1 MNKIN
6 YSIIALAL
14 LIVSVTVSAMDEM
27 PDKQTSYKYLDQ
39 QLTNAKDFTLEVL
52 EGMPADEYSF
62 KPGDEM
68 RTFGA
73 QAFHIAYSLEWFNA
87 QLKGEPIAWEPGDEE
102 RMSKE
107 ELISYTTEQFEAM
120 IDIIHAAEES
130 GAFTS
135 GILGALRH
143 NSHHRGQM
151 VAYYRA
157 NDMAPPAYK

>member
-1 MNKIN
+1 MV
-6 YSIIALAL
+6 ALAL
-14 LIVSVTVSAMDEM
+14 LALTVTAIAMDTKPVER
-27 PDKQTSYKYLDQ
+27 DSYEYLDQ

-52 EGMPADEYSF
+52 EGMPAEDYSF
-62 KPGDEM
+62 KPGEEM

-87 QLKGEPIAWEPGDEE
+87 RLKGEPFAWEPGDEE

-120 IDIIHAAEES
+120 FEIIHAAEES

-135 GILGALRH
+135 GVLGSLRH

-157 NDMAPPAYK
+157 NGMAPPAYK